1 MASSYSSSLIF
12 ISIFIFITL
21 ITPTHSAL
29 KCASQKLPSNRTY
42 KNCTDLPH
50 LGATVHFTYNTT
62 NRSLSVAYAAEP
74 THNGYVS
81 WGINPTGGGMIGT
94 QALIAYKLNGKVTVD
109 LYNLTAYSGITAVKS
124 LSIETWDLSAEESN
138 GVITIFGAVKF
149 PETADN
155 VSQVWQVGPVTNGK
169 PAMHKLELENKESKG
184 RLEYVRATVV
194 GGGNSTN
201 TTEKSS
207 GVSLVMGGE
216 RFGGLGFYFGFVFV
230 LLSLVM

>member
-1 MASSYSSSLIF
+1 MASSSSSLIF

-74 THNGYVS
+74 PHNGYVS

-94 QALIAYKLNGKVTVD
+94 QALIAYKLN
-109 LYNLTAYSGITAVKS
+109 
-124 LSIETWDLSAEESN
+124 AEESN

-149 PETADN
+149 PENADN
-155 VSQVWQVGPVTNGK
+155 VSQVWQVGPVTSGK
-169 PAMHKLELENKESKG
+169 PAMHKLELDNKEAQG

-201 TTEKSS
+201 STEKSS

-216 RFGGLGFYFGFVFV
+216 RFGALGFYFGFVLV
-230 LLSLVM
+230 LLSLVI

>member
-1 MASSYSSSLIF
+1 MASSSSSLLVF

-21 ITPTHSAL
+21 ITPTHSL
-29 KCASQKLPSNRTY
+29 NCTTQKLPSKQTY
-42 KNCTDLPH
+42 TNCTDLPH
-50 LGATVHFTYNTT
+50 LGATIHFTYNTT

-74 THNGYVS
+74 AHNGYVS

-94 QALIAYKLNGKVTVD
+94 QALIAYKLNGAVGVH

-149 PETADN
+149 PENADN
-155 VSQVWQVGPVTNGK
+155 VSQVWQVGPVMNGK
-169 PAMHKLELENKESKG
+169 PGMHKLEAENKEAQG

-194 GGGNSTN
+194 GGVNSSTN
-201 TTEKSS
+201 STEKSG

-216 RFGGLGFYFGFVFV
+216 RFGGLGFYFGFVLV